1 MEFIESPRFPSSIAI
16 GATGGPEF
24 FTGVVQ
30 SRSGKEQRTKFLKY
44 PRQRWD
50 ASPGVK
56 TPAQFLEL
64 RNFFLIAGGRW
75 RAWRYPDPVDNR
87 ADHTGDEKG
96 IATGIT
102 STTFQMV
109 KRYTVGSSTMD
120 RRITKPV
127 TGTVQVLVSGAPAT
141 ASVDYT
147 TGIITIA
154 AAPAAA
160 NVSWAGQFDTPMRF
174 DFDHLQ
180 ATRIARNTDG
190 FVQQIGAFPL
200 VEVPL

>member
-1 MEFIESPRFPSSIAI
+1 MEFIETPRFPSRIAL

-24 FTGVVQ
+24 FTGIVP
-30 SRSGKEQRTKFLKY
+30 SRSGIEQRTRLIKY

-56 TPAQFLEL
+56 GPADFIEL

-75 RAWRYPDPVDNR
+75 RAWRFPDAVDNR

-96 IATGIT
+96 VVEALTA
-102 STTFQMV
+102 TTFQMF
-109 KRYTVGSSTMD
+109 KRYSVGSTSMD
-120 RRITKPV
+120 RKIRKPV

-141 ASVDYT
+141 ATVNYT
-147 TGIITIA
+147 TGVITIA
-154 AAPAAA
+154 AAPSAA
-160 NVSWAGQFDTPMRF
+160 NVTWAGLFDTPMRF

-180 ATRIARNTDG
+180 ATQIARHTDG
-190 FVQQIGAFPL
+190 FVQQLGAFPL
-200 VEVPL
+200 VEVPV